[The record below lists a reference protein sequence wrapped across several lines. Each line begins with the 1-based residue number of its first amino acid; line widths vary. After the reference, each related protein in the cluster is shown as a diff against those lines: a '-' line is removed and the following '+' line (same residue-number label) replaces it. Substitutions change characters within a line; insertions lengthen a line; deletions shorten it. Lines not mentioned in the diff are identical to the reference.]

1 MRQLD
6 LHAFRVGSAA
16 DDIALPLGRSAA
28 GGAGFSSMY
37 GALHAE
43 IRDTI
48 VNGFAPAS
56 STTTLAAA
64 ALPSQLS
71 AGSRAW
77 LGAYLAGQST
87 AMGKVDGMPVD
98 EATRTAFLEDIAPW
112 AERAAAELGVSP
124 HLVVA
129 HAALESNWGRQPV
142 RMHGRNA
149 YNVFGI
155 KAGNL
160 WSGASVASQTTEY
173 VEGRAVRLPQRFR
186 AYDDYSHAF
195 HDYTRLLKDNPRYA
209 GALNAGHDARAFVRG
224 LVQGGYAT
232 DVAYE
237 DKLVKVAR
245 QIEKMGRIRP
255 GTS

>member
-1 MRQLD
+1 
-6 LHAFRVGSAA
+6 
-16 DDIALPLGRSAA
+16 
-28 GGAGFSSMY
+28 MY

-48 VNGFAPAS
+48 ENGFAPS
-56 STTTLAAA
+56 SPSTTLAAS
-64 ALPSQLS
+64 ALPSQLN

-77 LGAYLAGQST
+77 LDAYLAGQSRT
-87 AMGKVDGMPVD
+87 TGKIDGLPVD
-98 EATRTAFLEDIAPW
+98 DAARTAFLEDIAPW
-112 AERAAAELGVSP
+112 AEQAAEELGVSP

-173 VEGRAVRLPQRFR
+173 VEGRVVRLPQRFR
-186 AYDDYSHAF
+186 AYDNYSHAF
-195 HDYTRLLKDNPRYA
+195 HDYARLLKDNPRYA

-224 LVQGGYAT
+224 LMQGGYAT
-232 DVAYE
+232 DASYE
-237 DKLVKVAR
+237 NKLVKMAR
-245 QIEKMGRIRP
+245 QIERMGHMRP